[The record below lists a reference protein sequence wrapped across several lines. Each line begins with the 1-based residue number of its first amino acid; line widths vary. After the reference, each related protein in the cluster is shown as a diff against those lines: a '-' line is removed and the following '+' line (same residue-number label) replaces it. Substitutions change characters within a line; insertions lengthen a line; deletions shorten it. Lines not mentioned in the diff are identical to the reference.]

1 MNEADRQFAYAV
13 INDLPMCGCGDPRA
27 ALALVLRVLG
37 GLNSPTRLGLHG
49 DWTASTELPD
59 DAVRYLV
66 LGALD
71 HAELID
77 HGTSVDYPWLTDKGR
92 RFLEVMDR
100 GDYDEIDAGGFGPHD
115 HATYQ
120 EGAQR
125 ADTQQ
130 RILDALYTATAI
142 RPRVATETL
151 PENGYVPII
160 RHVTLPWDLFVN
172 LAAPH
177 LDTKEQPT
185 TEEP

>member
-1 MNEADRQFAYAV
+1 MNEADRQFAYTV
-13 INDLPMCGCGDPRA
+13 INDLPMCGCGDPQA
-27 ALALVLRVLG
+27 ALGRVLRVLDA
-37 GLNSPTRLGLHG
+37 LLASDPARQHPWYKQLGL
-49 DWTASTELPD
+49 DD
-59 DAVRYLV
+59 DAVRYLI

-71 HAELID
+71 TAGLID
-77 HGTSVDYPWLTDKGR
+77 HGTSIDYPFLTDKGR
-92 RFLEVMDR
+92 RFLDVMDR
-100 GDYDEIDAGGFGPHD
+100 GDYDEIDAGGYGPHD